1 MFKNSKKKITLGV
14 SVQKFENKPNNWKI
28 LTYKRHTITIE
39 ELVNLICKGHCIC
52 QNFKTTS
59 EIFEHK
65 EKQKFIFENDKW
77 YYYGMLPFP
86 KQIKIKPNEPCPC
99 GSGKIYKKCCGK

>member
-52 QNFKTTS
+52 
-59 EIFEHK
+59 
-65 EKQKFIFENDKW
+65 
-77 YYYGMLPFP
+77 
-86 KQIKIKPNEPCPC
+86 
-99 GSGKIYKKCCGK
+99 

>member
-39 ELVNLICKGHCIC
+39 ELCKPYLQRTLHLSKL
-52 QNFKTTS
+52 QNNKRNIWT
-59 EIFEHK
+59 
-65 EKQKFIFENDKW
+65 
-77 YYYGMLPFP
+77 
-86 KQIKIKPNEPCPC
+86 
-99 GSGKIYKKCCGK
+99 

>member
-59 EIFEHK
+59 EIFGLR
-65 EKQKFIFENDKW
+65 EKTIANFDFADCVILDIDDTFLSMNDV
-77 YYYGMLPFP
+77 YLSL
-86 KQIKIKPNEPCPC
+86 IHISEPTRP
-99 GSGKIYKKCCGK
+99 Y